1 MKLGLSIS
9 IRHIVLGLS
18 ALVALSG
25 QATAS
30 TTDLG
35 PQTAPSSLFYG
46 NTFSAPQNQFY
57 DDFMF
62 SIPAATVNSIT
73 ATISLGNFF
82 GIDNLQSRL
91 YSGTVTTTGVP
102 SGLLQA
108 WSTAIPLSFGGLSG
122 MVAVID
128 PITLGVGNYVLE
140 IRGDVTGTAGG
151 GYAGVLNISPVP
163 EPGEWALLLFGL
175 GLMGFIAARRSSN
188 SGPAGSRPLPD

>member
-1 MKLGLSIS
+1 
-9 IRHIVLGLS
+9 
-18 ALVALSG
+18 
-25 QATAS
+25 
-30 TTDLG
+30 
-35 PQTAPSSLFYG
+35 
-46 NTFSAPQNQFY
+46 
-57 DDFMF
+57 
-62 SIPAATVNSIT
+62 
-73 ATISLGNFF
+73 
-82 GIDNLQSRL
+82 
-91 YSGTVTTTGVP
+91 
-102 SGLLQA
+102 
-108 WSTAIPLSFGGLSG
+108 